1 MRVKDLQIGEMYFS
15 KSHQLMMKYCG
26 VEYFRGRKYHNF
38 YESSWRLFHWLHPQ
52 DVSLPNNA
60 STRPLVRT
68 GKKALSKSSPSSVKQ
83 AGSPSGS

>member
-60 STRPLVRT
+60 SSGQVDGLGEKPARVSKS
-68 GKKALSKSSPSSVKQ
+68 KKATPAVSR
-83 AGSPSGS
+83 

>member
-15 KSHQLMMKYCG
+15 KSHQLVMKYCG

-52 DVSLPNNA
+52 DVSLPNTA
-60 STRPLVRT
+60 STRQGV
-68 GKKALSKSSPSSVKQ
+68 GVALSSNDPEVTPC
-83 AGSPSGS
+83 G